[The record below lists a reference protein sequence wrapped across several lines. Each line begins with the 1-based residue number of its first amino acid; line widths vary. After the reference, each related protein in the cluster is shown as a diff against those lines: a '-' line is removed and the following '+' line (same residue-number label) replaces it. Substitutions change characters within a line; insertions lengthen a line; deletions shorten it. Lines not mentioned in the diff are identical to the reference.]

1 VSMGTHCDGPGCDTW
16 TRTMLEGWVQVI
28 ELPCASDCK
37 YARHFCSWDCLLR
50 FGAAKEP
57 IEDYAAR

>member
-1 VSMGTHCDGPGCDTW
+1 
-16 TRTMLEGWVQVI
+16 MLEGWVQVI